1 MHHLLSHIYNSTCG
15 SKDFLF
21 LKLTIL
27 SCGGGLNIY
36 QNTPSFVDIV
46 SSTLRSVRKKISL
59 CFRNLCMAVKDGLGP
74 AGRLLIMIMINIIV
88 IIIIRIRIRI
98 RLIKSTFIIIV
109 GRLLQLVVP
118 QNTRGLCR
126 SVTSSLSSSLSSLL
140 SSLLS
145 STIKFQDPGETAICA
160 RPRDHQFSLLWLNF
174 LPPWKGWTGEF
185 LAWSLPSRPG
195 FPHMQLKS

>member
-1 MHHLLSHIYNSTCG
+1 MWRRIEYLSKHSLLCG
-15 SKDFLF
+15 YW
-21 LKLTIL
+21 II
-27 SCGGGLNIY
+27 NPEI
-36 QNTPSFVDIV
+36 
-46 SSTLRSVRKKISL
+46 SSEKNSL

-88 IIIIRIRIRI
+88 IIIITIRIRI

-126 SVTSSLSSSLSSLL
+126 SVTSLL

-185 LAWSLPSRPG
+185 LAWSLTSRPG